1 MKTARIA
8 LVVLAAA
15 FAVVTTATASR
26 QTPFSAN
33 MSGNVSQ
40 TGCGVLTLCLTGTAQ
55 GIATHLGLATLTK
68 TATIQI
74 TFTPCDGGGLL
85 STFTETETLVAAN
98 GDTLILSG
106 SGTACAANGHAIGSA
121 ELTVT
126 GGTGR
131 FAGASGSLTESL
143 DHNLVTG
150 AELVSL
156 SGTISSPGST

>member
-15 FAVVTTATASR
+15 FAVVTTATASS

-33 MSGNVSQ
+33 MSGNVSD
-40 TGCGVLTLCLTGTAQ
+40 TVCGVLTLCLTGTDQ

-68 TATIQI
+68 TATIHI
-74 TFTPCDGGGLL
+74 TFTPCDGGGLV
-85 STFTETETLVAAN
+85 TTYTETATLVAAN
-98 GDTLILSG
+98 GDTLSLSG
-106 SGTACAANGHAIGSA
+106 SGTACAANGHAIGSG

-143 DHNLVTG
+143 DHNLVTDT
-150 AELVSL
+150 ELVSL